1 MPITRP
7 VILDLWPVY
16 LSGEAS
22 PETRALVEDYLGT
35 DPEFARQL
43 RENPLGDIAPPPLPP
58 DLETT
63 AFARARRRL
72 RGFPWLLHL
81 AVICSAVAFG
91 RIVSDTSW
99 DVSPR
104 NFIIMAAI
112 AGCFWIAFFVTLWRM
127 RARIMI
133 VPGRKASRE
142 VPSSDRVS
150 SEGLLECHPQSSR

>member
-1 MPITRP
+1 MSITRP
-7 VILDLWPVY
+7 VILDLWPAYV
-16 LSGEAS
+16 SGEAS
-22 PETRALVEDYLGT
+22 AETRALVEEYLHG

-43 RENPLGDIAPPPLPP
+43 RDNPLDGIVPPPLPA
-58 DLETT
+58 DLETN

-81 AVICSAVAFG
+81 AMIFSGLAFG

-104 NFIIMAAI
+104 NFIITASI
-112 AGCFWIAFFVTLWRM
+112 AVCFWIAFFVTLWRM

-133 VPGRKASRE
+133 VPGVKRR
-142 VPSSDRVS
+142 
-150 SEGLLECHPQSSR
+150 

>member
-1 MPITRP
+1 MSITRP
-7 VILDLWPVY
+7 VILDLWPAY

-22 PETRALVEDYLGT
+22 LETRALVEEYLRR

-43 RENPLGDIAPPPLPP
+43 REDPLHEMAPPPLPP
-58 DLETT
+58 DVETN

-72 RGFPWLLHL
+72 RGFPWLLQL
-81 AVICSAVAFG
+81 AMLFSASAFG

-104 NFIIMAAI
+104 NFIITAGIAA
-112 AGCFWIAFFVTLWRM
+112 CFWIAFFVTLWRM

-133 VPGRKASRE
+133 VPERKQR
-142 VPSSDRVS
+142 
-150 SEGLLECHPQSSR
+150 

>member
-1 MPITRP
+1 MSITRP
-7 VILDLWPVY
+7 VILDLWPAYV
-16 LSGEAS
+16 SGEAS
-22 PETRALVEDYLGT
+22 AETRALVEEYLRG

-43 RENPLGDIAPPPLPP
+43 QENPLDGIAPPALPP
-58 DLETT
+58 DVETT

-81 AVICSAVAFG
+81 AIMFSAFAFG

-104 NFIIMAAI
+104 NFIITAAI
-112 AGCFWIAFFVTLWRM
+112 AACFWIAFFVTLWRM

-133 VPGRKASRE
+133 VPDRKR
-142 VPSSDRVS
+142 R
-150 SEGLLECHPQSSR
+150 